1 MAGESDAIMAA
12 YKECLNNVSNK
23 LGEEKSRSANTVA
36 ERLAARKKLREQRL
50 TRTVDDEVLDQ
61 VGLGKVSAVGLILFV
76 SYQYHSHIRMLLLC
90 SCMLFNCL

>member
-61 VGLGKVSAVGLILFV
+61 VGLGKVSAVGLILSVYCFL
-76 SYQYHSHIRMLLLC
+76 S
-90 SCMLFNCL
+90 

>member
-36 ERLAARKKLREQRL
+36 ERLAARKRLREQRL
-50 TRTVDDEVLDQ
+50 TRTVEDEVLDQ
-61 VGLGKVSAVGLILFV
+61 VGLGKVRVVCLGLFIIVTISSISVYRFV
-76 SYQYHSHIRMLLLC
+76 IIPYRHLI
-90 SCMLFNCL
+90 